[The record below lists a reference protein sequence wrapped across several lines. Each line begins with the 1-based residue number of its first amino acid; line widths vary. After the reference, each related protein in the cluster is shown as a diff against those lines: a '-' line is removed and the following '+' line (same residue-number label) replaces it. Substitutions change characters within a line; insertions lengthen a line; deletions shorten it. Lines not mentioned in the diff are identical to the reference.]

1 MRIWFNQWF
10 STAYH
15 LIELMRAGSPGKFT
29 FVGSSANP
37 NALYRLVSDEW
48 YTEPALPVSEEYVE
62 YCLEFCKAH
71 HIDVFFPRR
80 ALTLL
85 SRYREEFL
93 AAGTKLAV
101 GSDYKIMR
109 LLDDKAATYAF
120 FEARDASLVPAHLI
134 AGTYEEFCAAY
145 ESLRPHCRRV
155 CYKLTKDEG
164 AETFRVI
171 DDTLLRSGDV
181 RRKPGMKLTWD
192 MARTVV
198 RGYDFSV
205 PFMLM
210 PYLEGQEISV
220 DCLRTPGEE
229 IIIPRFKT
237 NHRYSEVRF
246 DEEIVEKCR
255 TMMNLLQID
264 VPINIQFKGDGEK
277 YCLLEIN
284 PRMSGGLQLS
294 CLATGINVPDIA
306 VHQLLGEE
314 KPWQYPDRQKIYR
327 VANLETPKRLK
338 A

>member
-15 LIELMRAGSPGKFT
+15 LIDLMWAGSPGKFT

-48 YTEPALPVSEEYVE
+48 YTEPVLPVSEEYVE

-71 HIDVFFPRR
+71 QIDIFFPRR

-145 ESLRPHCRRV
+145 ETLRPHCRRV
-155 CYKLTKDEG
+155 CYKLTRDEG

-181 RRKPGMKLTWD
+181 RRKPGMGGGVPVTAHPRAGV
-192 MARTVV
+192 ART
-198 RGYDFSV
+198 
-205 PFMLM
+205 
-210 PYLEGQEISV
+210 
-220 DCLRTPGEE
+220 RTPA
-229 IIIPRFKT
+229 RF
-237 NHRYSEVRF
+237 RQ
-246 DEEIVEKCR
+246 R
-255 TMMNLLQID
+255 TAGVGLKVDVTDVAETLELLD
-264 VPINIQFKGDGEK
+264 
-277 YCLLEIN
+277 
-284 PRMSGGLQLS
+284 
-294 CLATGINVPDIA
+294 
-306 VHQLLGEE
+306 
-314 KPWQYPDRQKIYR
+314 QYDAEGTR
-327 VANLETPKRLK
+327 
-338 A
+338 

>member
-48 YTEPALPVSEEYVE
+48 YTEPALPVSDEYVE

-71 HIDVFFPRR
+71 QIDVFFPRR

-145 ESLRPHCRRV
+145 ESLRPHCARV

-210 PYLEGQEISV
+210 PADARRGDHHPALQNEPPLFGSP
-220 DCLRTPGEE
+220 LR
-229 IIIPRFKT
+229 
-237 NHRYSEVRF
+237 
-246 DEEIVEKCR
+246 
-255 TMMNLLQID
+255 
-264 VPINIQFKGDGEK
+264 
-277 YCLLEIN
+277 
-284 PRMSGGLQLS
+284 
-294 CLATGINVPDIA
+294 
-306 VHQLLGEE
+306 
-314 KPWQYPDRQKIYR
+314 
-327 VANLETPKRLK
+327 
-338 A
+338 

>member
-15 LIELMRAGSPGKFT
+15 LIELMRAGSPGRFT

-37 NALYRLVSDEW
+37 DALYRLVSDEW
-48 YTEPALPVSEEYVE
+48 HTEPPIPVSEAYVE
-62 YCLEFCKAH
+62 YCLEFCKAQK
-71 HIDVFFPRR
+71 IDVFFPRR
-80 ALTLL
+80 GLTLL

-101 GSDYKIMR
+101 GKDFRIMR

-120 FEARDASLVPAHLI
+120 FEARDESLVPAHLI
-134 AGTYEEFCAAY
+134 AGTYEEFLAAY
-145 ESLRPHCRRV
+145 ETLRPHCARV
-155 CYKLTKDEG
+155 CCKLTKDEG

-171 DDTLLRSGDV
+171 DDTLLAAGSV

-192 MARTVV
+192 MMRTIV

-205 PFMLM
+205 PFMVM

-220 DCLRTPGEE
+220 DCLATPQGS

-237 NHRYSEVRF
+237 NHRCSEIRF

-255 TMMNLLQID
+255 RMMEILQIE
-264 VPINIQFKGDGEK
+264 VPINIQFKGDGKK

-306 VHQLLGEE
+306 LHQLIGEE
-314 KPWQYPDRQKIYR
+314 RPWQQPDRSKICR

-338 A
+338 G